1 MAAALAGLVL
11 ASRSSASTGPPV
23 SPCTGQ
29 MSSAK
34 CGAVQQAARTLPAQG
49 PSPSAAG
56 PAPGIPGVTSCGPA
70 FFTPGEARQLTSAF
84 GLISCFRLT
93 GQDQWILLG
102 SGTSGSAPGLAGT
115 PGGAMVA
122 VERCQGGDATCL
134 NPDATRSFG
143 SFMVTRP
150 PDPLGEP
157 LELQAVAGASVLL
170 LSNAQCGLFSFD
182 VSSLRWYRGTSSAVH
197 ALLTRPGQQQP
208 MAATPVMTG
217 SQALG
222 ARPPAGPP
230 AACPPV
236 PGQ

>member
-1 MAAALAGLVL
+1 M
-11 ASRSSASTGPPV
+11 SR
-23 SPCTGQ
+23 
-29 MSSAK
+29 AK
-34 CGAVQQAARTLPAQG
+34 CGAVQQAARRLPVQG
-49 PSPSAAG
+49 PSPPAAG
-56 PAPGIPGVTSCGPA
+56 LAPGIPGVISCGPA
-70 FFTPGEARQLTSAF
+70 FFTAGESRQLTSAF

-102 SGTSGSAPGLAGT
+102 SGTSTSAPGLAGT

-122 VERCQGGDATCL
+122 VERCQGVDATCL

-143 SFMVTRP
+143 SFTVARP
-150 PDPLGEP
+150 PNPLGQ
-157 LELQAVAGASVLL
+157 LELQAVAGTSVLL

-182 VSSLRWYRGTSSAVH
+182 VSSLWWYRGTRSAIH

-208 MAATPVMTG
+208 IGATPAMTG

-230 AACPPV
+230 AACPPG

>member
-1 MAAALAGLVL
+1 M
-11 ASRSSASTGPPV
+11 
-23 SPCTGQ
+23 
-29 MSSAK
+29 
-34 CGAVQQAARTLPAQG
+34 
-49 PSPSAAG
+49 
-56 PAPGIPGVTSCGPA
+56 
-70 FFTPGEARQLTSAF
+70 SAF

-102 SGTSGSAPGLAGT
+102 SGTSASAPGPAGT

-182 VSSLRWYRGTSSAVH
+182 ASSLRWYGGTSSAVH